1 MRRIILASGSTR
13 RKDLL
18 KKAGIKAEV
27 IPSDCDETVDE
38 SMGIED
44 IVKELS
50 RRKAEE
56 VYSRLRM
63 DYEYQPELSE
73 EDGSFVVIGADTLVS
88 CNGERMGKP
97 VNEDDAFRMN
107 GNGLEVWCDG
117 IGMLQDN
124 VHTVLTGV
132 TIINALANGA
142 KGVKTF
148 AEVSEVEVYPMSV
161 QEIWDY
167 IDTGEPDDKAGG
179 YAIQGKFSKYIK
191 RIVGDYSNIV
201 GLPLGRVYSELK
213 RL

>member
-1 MRRIILASGSTR
+1 MRRIILASGSAR
-13 RKDLL
+13 RRDLL

-27 IPSDCDETVDE
+27 IPSNCEESVDE
-38 SMGIED
+38 NMSVED

-56 VYSRLRM
+56 VYSRLRL
-63 DYEYQPELSE
+63 DYEYQPGLG
-73 EDGSFVVIGADTLVS
+73 EDEGSFVVIGADTLVN
-88 CNGERMGKP
+88 CRGERMGKP
-97 VNEDDAFRMN
+97 ANEDDAFRM
-107 GNGLEVWCDG
+107 
-117 IGMLQDN
+117 IGMLQDST
-124 VHTVLTGV
+124 HTVLTGV
-132 TIINALANGA
+132 TIINALPNGA

-148 AEVSEVEVYPMSV
+148 VETSEVEVYPMSV

-167 IDTGEPDDKAGG
+167 IDTGEPEDKAGA

>member
-1 MRRIILASGSTR
+1 MRRIILASGSAR

-27 IPSDCDETVDE
+27 IPSNCEESVDETMSV
-38 SMGIED
+38 ED

-56 VYSRLRM
+56 VYSRLRL
-63 DYEYQPELSE
+63 DYEYQPELG
-73 EDGSFVVIGADTLVS
+73 EDEGSFVVIGADTLVN
-88 CNGERMGKP
+88 CRGERMGKP
-97 VNEDDAFRMN
+97 ANEDDAFRM
-107 GNGLEVWCDG
+107 
-117 IGMLQDN
+117 IGMLQDST
-124 VHTVLTGV
+124 HTVLTGV
-132 TIINALANGA
+132 TIINALPNGA

-148 AEVSEVEVYPMSV
+148 VETSEVEVYPMSV

-167 IDTGEPDDKAGG
+167 IDTGEPEDKAGA

>member
-1 MRRIILASGSTR
+1 MVKGDRRIMRRIILASASAR
-13 RKDLL
+13 RRDLL
-18 KKAGIKAEV
+18 KKAGIKADV
-27 IPSDCDETVDE
+27 IPSECDETVDD
-38 SMGIED
+38 SMSIED
-44 IVKELS
+44 MVKELS

-56 VYSRLRM
+56 VYSKVRM
-63 DYEYQPELSE
+63 DYEYQPDLSE
-73 EDGSFVVIGADTLVS
+73 EEASFIVIGADTMVL
-88 CNGERMGKP
+88 CNDERMGKP
-97 VNEDDAFRMN
+97 VNEDDAFRM
-107 GNGLEVWCDG
+107 

-124 VHTVLTGV
+124 IHTVLTGV
-132 TIINALANGA
+132 TIINALPNGA

-148 AEVSEVEVYPMSV
+148 AEISQVEVYPMSV

-167 IDTGEPDDKAGG
+167 IDTGEPSDKAGG